1 LDIKEDLMQKKTTAS
16 LILSLTLYAPVYA
29 GEADIVDVEV
39 RKRGSNL
46 YDFSVTVKHEDIGW
60 DHYANRWEIVDEQGN
75 ILATRTLHH
84 PHVDEQPFTRA
95 LSGVVIPADIK
106 TVTIRSHDSVHEY
119 GGKVMT
125 VKLPL
130 H

>member
-1 LDIKEDLMQKKTTAS
+1 MRLKYLNNALFLLLALCTFT
-16 LILSLTLYAPVYA
+16 YA
-29 GEADIVDVEV
+29 GEADVVDVEV

-46 YDFSVTVKHEDIGW
+46 YDFSVTVKHQDSGW
-60 DHYANRWEIVDEQGN
+60 DHYANRWEIVDEQGK
-75 ILATRTLHH
+75 ILDTRTLHH
-84 PHVDEQPFTRA
+84 PHVDEQPFTRV

-106 TVTIRSHDSVHEY
+106 TVTIRAHDSVHEY
-119 GGKVMT
+119 GGKSMR